1 MHDTYRPRIL
11 IADDHTL
18 VAEAVKRMLTQE
30 FNVVG
35 VLTNGRD
42 LVEAARTLKPDLVLT
57 DIAMP
62 KLNGLDA
69 GQRIKEA
76 SPGTRIIYLTMN
88 ADPEVAAEA
97 YARGASAVVAKTS
110 VYSELVQTIRHV
122 LNENQEAGPSK
133 VAPEKEGREPIPLT
147 NRQRDVLQL
156 LAEGL
161 LMKEVA
167 SVLNLTTR
175 TVAFHKYRIMQILNL
190 QSDADLVQFAIRKH
204 ILFVEGPV
212 TVHSRS
218 HRGHSQNLLRGEAQ
232 LREPGPARSLAS

>member
-1 MHDTYRPRIL
+1 MHDTYQPRIL
-11 IADDHTL
+11 IADDHIL
-18 VAEAVKRMLTQE
+18 VAEALKRMLNQE
-30 FNVVG
+30 FTVVG
-35 VLTNGRD
+35 VVTNGRD
-42 LVEAARTLKPDLVLT
+42 LVEAATSLKPDLVLT

-76 SPGTRIIYLTMN
+76 APGTRIIYLTMN
-88 ADPEVAAEA
+88 DDPEVAAEA
-97 YARGASAVVAKTS
+97 YARGASAVVTKTS
-110 VYSELVQTIRHV
+110 VYSELVQTIRQA
-122 LNENQEAGPSK
+122 LNENQEVGCPSK
-133 VAPEKEGREPIPLT
+133 PAPAQEGGEPIPLT

-204 ILFVEGPV
+204 LLFVEGPV
-212 TVHSRS
+212 TVHSRG
-218 HRGHSQNLLRGEAQ
+218 HRSHSQGVYRERLNPGSQVRSEA
-232 LREPGPARSLAS
+232 

>member
-1 MHDTYRPRIL
+1 MHNTYQPRIL
-11 IADDHTL
+11 IADDHML
-18 VAEAVKRMLTQE
+18 VAEALKRMLIHE

-35 VLTNGRD
+35 VVMNGRD
-42 LVEAARTLKPDLVLT
+42 LVEAATSLKPDLVLT

-76 SPGTRIIYLTMN
+76 SPNTRIIYLTMN
-88 ADPEVAAEA
+88 GDPEIAAEA
-97 YARGASAVVAKTS
+97 FARGASAVVAKTS
-110 VYSELVQTIRHV
+110 VYSELVQTIRTA
-122 LNENQEAGPSK
+122 LNENADVMPASK
-133 VAPEKEGREPIPLT
+133 PVPAKDASEPVPLT

-175 TVAFHKYRIMQILNL
+175 TVAFHKYRIMQILGL

-204 ILFVEGPV
+204 LLFVEGPV
-212 TVHSRS
+212 TVHSRGPRS
-218 HRGHSQNLLRGEAQ
+218 HSQGAYRERLNSGSQVRPEA
-232 LREPGPARSLAS
+232 